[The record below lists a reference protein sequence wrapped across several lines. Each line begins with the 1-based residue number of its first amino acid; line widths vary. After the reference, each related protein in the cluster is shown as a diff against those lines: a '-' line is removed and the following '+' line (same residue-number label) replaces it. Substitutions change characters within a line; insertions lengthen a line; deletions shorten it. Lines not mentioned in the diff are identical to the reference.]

1 VVILHIQICYA
12 DYNYDIKLVDYN
24 DYFNEV
30 TINFSEIANNSDDC
44 VYQDIKG
51 CSLQN
56 HLINRKVS
64 KINNIFIFLKF
75 FFFFCM
81 VWLWDCR
88 FFFFYY
94 ERLIAC
100 ILVGLL
106 IMINILDKNKLSG
119 FLKKNKKNDFVL
131 FF

>member
-1 VVILHIQICYA
+1 MLYFLKRLLIVFFLVVILHIQVCYA

-64 KINNIFIFLKF
+64 KVNNIFIFLKF
-75 FFFFCM
+75 FFSFAWFGCGI
-81 VWLWDCR
+81 VG
-88 FFFFYY
+88 FFF
-94 ERLIAC
+94 
-100 ILVGLL
+100 LL
-106 IMINILDKNKLSG
+106 
-119 FLKKNKKNDFVL
+119 
-131 FF
+131 